1 MREIMASF
9 FSTQLDFIYF
19 FYGLAFMLLG
29 AVCFAGSASGDRE
42 KGWIWL
48 GLFGYSHGGLEWM
61 ELFALVVGD
70 DAGFAILRL
79 ALLLGSFLCLME
91 FARLEWR
98 RLGANPPGA
107 WIYAPLVFL
116 IAITGIASGLPAAD
130 AVTRHCIAFTGSSA
144 AAHAMARR
152 ARSRSGDARIFTMFA
167 SVGFA
172 LYAIAAGLVVAPAPF
187 WPTSEWNS
195 RAFAAATGTPIQ
207 FWRGCLGCWI
217 AFAVWSIRQNQLAL
231 ELASR
236 RYTLYLRKQFG
247 RTLAA
252 MAAILVLGWILTN
265 FLGKIYNESVVAEA
279 RGDLALLASR
289 LGGETDALEA
299 MTKTLAGSPPIRSA
313 LEKGEASADDQV
325 ASVLEL
331 HVDASGAEFGV
342 ILNRSGDVVA
352 AAGRS
357 ASGAAGRDYASHR
370 TFGEAIG
377 GASTRCF
384 DYDRM
389 RRVIEYRAVEPIRDA
404 AGAVLGVAEL
414 TRTLVKIEADLIGFE
429 RAYFLIDRDGVVAMT
444 NRSDEM
450 LRPLWPLTATQREE
464 AERRFGALRGTPI
477 LTRAFVDEA
486 WAVVAG
492 ERLYLRRSFLRGGE
506 WSLILATPTPELFAS
521 RILGIFVTLLATM
534 SALVFLVGK
543 ERRLHDAIQLEQRLR
558 LQELA
563 RDLGQQAVTDPL
575 TGLYNRLRIDQAVA
589 DEITRAARYRQPLA
603 LVLIDVDH
611 FKAINDVYGHRAG
624 DKTLVRLAEAM
635 RALVRRSDLIARW
648 GGEEFLLLMPGADG
662 EMARRAAEKVRT
674 AVEGLEFEDVGRVT
688 CSFGVTQFA
697 DDDTAEE
704 LVSRADQ
711 ALYIAK
717 LEGRN
722 RVEVL
727 FGELRA

>member
-19 FYGLAFMLLG
+19 FYGFAFVLLG
-29 AVCFAGSASGDRE
+29 AVCFGGSTGGARE
-42 KGWIWL
+42 TSWAWL
-48 GLFGYSHGGLEWM
+48 GLFGYSHGVLEWM

-70 DAGFAILRL
+70 DAGFAILRI
-79 ALLLGSFLCLME
+79 AFVLGSFLCLME

-98 RLGANPPGA
+98 RLGADPPGA

-116 IAITGIASGLPAAD
+116 VAITGIASGLPAAN
-130 AVTRHCIAFTGSSA
+130 AATRYCIAFIGASA

-152 ARSRSGDARIFTMFA
+152 AQSLSGDARLFTMFA
-167 SVGFA
+167 SIGFA
-172 LYAIAAGLVVAPAPF
+172 LYGIATGLVVAPAPF

-195 RAFAAATGTPIQ
+195 LAFVAATGTPIQ

-217 AFAVWSIRQNQLAL
+217 AFSVWSIRQNQLAL

-252 MAAILVLGWILTN
+252 LAAILLLGWMLTN

-279 RGDLALLASR
+279 RGDLSLLASR

-299 MTKTLAGSPPIRSA
+299 MAKTLAGSPSIRSA
-313 LEKGEASADDQV
+313 LEKGGAAADDEAV
-325 ASVLEL
+325 STLDL
-331 HVDASGAEFGV
+331 HVDASGAELGV
-342 ILNRSGDVVA
+342 VLNASGAVVA

-357 ASGAAGRDYASHR
+357 ASLVRGRDHASHR
-370 TFGEAIG
+370 TFYEAMG
-377 GASTRCF
+377 GASARCF
-384 DYDRM
+384 VYDRS
-389 RRVIEYRAVEPIRDA
+389 RGVIEFRAVEPIRDT

-414 TRTLVKIEADLIGFE
+414 TRTLVKIEADLTGYE
-429 RAYFLIDRDGVVAMT
+429 RAYFLIDPDGVVAMT
-444 NRSDEM
+444 NRSTEM

-464 AERRFGALRGTPI
+464 AERRFGDLRGTPM
-477 LTRAFVDEA
+477 LKRPFVDEA
-486 WAVVAG
+486 WTVVAG
-492 ERLYLRRSFLRGGE
+492 ERFYLRRSFLRGGE

-534 SALVFLVGK
+534 SALVLLVGK
-543 ERRLHDAIQLEQRLR
+543 ERRLHDAIQLEKRLR

-563 RDLGQQAVTDPL
+563 RDLGQQAITDPL

-611 FKAINDVYGHRAG
+611 FKAINDAHGHQAG

-662 EMARRAAEKVRT
+662 EMARRAAEKLRM
-674 AVEGLEFEDVGRVT
+674 AIEGLELEDVGRVT
-688 CSFGVTQFA
+688 CSFGVTQFS
-697 DDDTAEE
+697 DDDTADE

-711 ALYIAK
+711 ALYVAK

-727 FGELRA
+727 FG